1 MDTTPSPKMYEAMSK
16 FVDSVVGE
24 APTDVE
30 STTPARKR
38 RQQRRIAMDFL
49 HSLVR
54 LSMREGV
61 GRFIRERGGATV
73 MDTVRPNP
81 LKVEGSGSG
90 TILGAH
96 DA

>member
-1 MDTTPSPKMYEAMSK
+1 MDTTPSPKMYEAMSA
-16 FVDSVVGE
+16 FVDAAVGE

-30 STTPARKR
+30 STAPARKR
-38 RQQRRIAMDFL
+38 RQQRRAAMDFL
-49 HSLVR
+49 HNLVR

-61 GRFIRERGGATV
+61 GRYVRERGGATV
-73 MDTVRPNP
+73 ADAVRPNP
-81 LKVEGSGSG
+81 LKVEGPGSS